1 MTQLEYIRND
11 NLKAN
16 IEGGRSLALNS
27 TQVAGL
33 KDNFKQKVPPEGVA
47 PTKAPDMIE
56 TPELIVE
63 SPDAQSQQ
71 PIAQEPTPVV
81 NAPQQ
86 PIAPEPAPVV
96 TAPQQPIAP
105 EPVPAVNAPQQP
117 VAQEPAP
124 AVTVPEQSPTNSEEP
139 VINLGIPFDSGIP
152 MEQPTANTM
161 NDDKPVIDLST
172 MTNNNT
178 QESQVEI
185 IPNGKN
191 HNTAYDLLTQEIKR
205 INDQYNQQIA
215 QINEKRQ
222 VEIAGVIEAAKQG
235 ILDLQEQASE
245 HLKNAQAAEQIAHI
259 AFNNAQSNQTK
270 ED

>member
-11 NLKAN
+11 NLKAS

-33 KDNFKQKVPPEGVA
+33 KDNFKQKVPPETVVQTQMA
-47 PTKAPDMIE
+47 PNMVPDMVG
-56 TPELIVE
+56 T
-63 SPDAQSQQ
+63 S
-71 PIAQEPTPVV
+71 
-81 NAPQQ
+81 
-86 PIAPEPAPVV
+86 
-96 TAPQQPIAP
+96 
-105 EPVPAVNAPQQP
+105 
-117 VAQEPAP
+117 EPAP
-124 AVTVPEQSPTNSEEP
+124 AVSIPGQPAAPEAIPAVSIPGQPAAPEAIPAVSIPGQPAAPEAIPAVSIPGQAPMGSEEP
-139 VINLGIPFDSGIP
+139 IVNLEIPFDPGIP
-152 MEQPTANTM
+152 IEQPSENPS
-161 NDDKPVIDLST
+161 NDSKPVIDIST
-172 MTNNNT
+172 MTDDSS
-178 QESQVEI
+178 QKSQVEI

-191 HNTAYDLLTQEIKR
+191 RNTAYDLLTQEIKR
-205 INDQYNQQIA
+205 INDQYDQQIA